1 MFFRVVTVGVL
12 ALLFS
17 ANSSAQIW
25 WNANGNI
32 SGFGTPQSPYNPGG
46 PWNSA
51 QAGIDAA
58 CAYALS
64 AGRTNCTVNS
74 GPTFSHNSGNNAY
87 YLVVVAVP
95 HPNNAGLTSS
105 FYVVKN
111 STFSCPAGYDF
122 SAGTGANGTDEC
134 VEAGPSC
141 DGTVTG
147 KAIVRP
153 AASAQSSLPICGDVS
168 NCQFNPVNVIDL
180 GGGQVMVEYE
190 GTASDCGGSD
200 PAGNETQGEAPACIS
215 AGGNTFCTEPNLA
228 DQNCGYY
235 NDDYLC
241 LDAVPPGDC
250 IFFGNGD
257 MACST
262 SAGSPPAPDDGV
274 TPGTP
279 ASPDSTINLNG
290 NTTNI
295 YNSGTVQG
303 GTGTSTGS
311 EQETPPEQLEL
322 DFSEIIEAEPPA
334 GGFVGDIDQST
345 TDTGAELDTQIDALS
360 DPNDFGVSTTIGD
373 EFSNIFGVS
382 YSCSDIVLD
391 AFGNSVTLEC
401 AALADMRAILGWIA
415 RVIFFIAVFDLIMR
429 RPE

>member
-1 MFFRVVTVGVL
+1 MRYIQGLGAALL

-17 ANSSAQIW
+17 SPAFAAGLW
-25 WNANGNI
+25 VGTGNC
-32 SGFGTPQSPYNPGG
+32 SGASGDPAYIGATFNTI
-46 PWNSA
+46 
-51 QAGIDAA
+51 QAAA
-58 CAYALS
+58 DDRCAFFTS
-64 AGRTNCTVNS
+64 TQGRTDCTVTSFQFVNT
-74 GPTFSHNSGNNAY
+74 GTNGDN
-87 YLVVVAVP
+87 YLINLAVP
-95 HPNNAGLTSS
+95 HPNNAGLTSQCP
-105 FYVVKN
+105 VQWRTNGTVD
-111 STFSCPAGYDF
+111 CPAGF
-122 SAGTGANGTDEC
+122 VEGTDGNGLPAC
-134 VEAGPSC
+134 VESGPSC

-147 KAIVRP
+147 KAIIRP
-153 AASAQSSLPICGDVS
+153 ASSAQSALPICGDVS

-200 PAGNETQGEAPACIS
+200 PSGNETQGQASACIS

-262 SAGSPPAPDDGV
+262 SATSPPAPDDGV
-274 TPGTP
+274 TPGTV
-279 ASPDSTINLNG
+279 ATPDSTINLNG

-311 EQETPPEQLEL
+311 EQDTPPEQLEL

-334 GGFVGDIDQST
+334 GSFVGDIDQST
-345 TDTGAELDTQIDALS
+345 TDTGAELDTQIDALT
-360 DPNDFGVSTTIGD
+360 DPNDFGVTTSIGD
-373 EFSNIFGVS
+373 EYSNIFGVS

-415 RVIFFIAVFDLIMR
+415 RVIFFLGVFDLIMR